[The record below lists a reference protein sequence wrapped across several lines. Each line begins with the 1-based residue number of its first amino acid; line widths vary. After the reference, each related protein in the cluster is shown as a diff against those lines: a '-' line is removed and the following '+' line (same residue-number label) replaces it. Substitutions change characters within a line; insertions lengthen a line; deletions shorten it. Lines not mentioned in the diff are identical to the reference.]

1 MPSKAVIDF
10 NTLKD
15 DLRDI
20 RNSNNGIDDNDDV
33 ERRIEKLETQMEILA
48 NRLDA
53 WGLDQQL
60 KAMENEED
68 KVTLGTKTLV
78 GSIPSEIT

>member
-1 MPSKAVIDF
+1 MPSKAVVDS